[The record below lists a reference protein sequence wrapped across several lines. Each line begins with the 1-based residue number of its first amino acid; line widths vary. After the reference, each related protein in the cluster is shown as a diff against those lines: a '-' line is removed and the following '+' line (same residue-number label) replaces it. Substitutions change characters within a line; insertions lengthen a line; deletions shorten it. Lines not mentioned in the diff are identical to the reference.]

1 MQNNICKVSCK
12 YKNKTHTYSVQ
23 FRPSVVSDSLRPHVL
38 QHTRPPRPVTNSRS
52 PPKPMSVESV
62 MPSSHL
68 ILCCPLLLLPSTFPS
83 IRVFSNASALLIR
96 WPKCWSFSFN
106 ISPSNEH
113 PGLISFRMDWLDL
126 LAVQGTLKSLLQH
139 HSSKASILWPSAFF
153 IVQLSHPYM
162 TAGKTI
168 ALTRQIFVARKVM
181 LKILQARLQQ
191 YVHHE
196 LPDVQAGFRKG
207 RGTRDQIANT
217 CWIIEKAREFQKNVY
232 FCFIDY
238 AIAFD
243 CVGHNKLWKIL
254 KETHT

>member
-1 MQNNICKVSCK
+1 
-12 YKNKTHTYSVQ
+12 
-23 FRPSVVSDSLRPHVL
+23 
-38 QHTRPPRPVTNSRS
+38 
-52 PPKPMSVESV
+52 MSIESV

-113 PGLISFRMDWLDL
+113 PGLIFFGMDWLDL
-126 LAVQGTLKSLLQH
+126 LVVQGTFKSLLQH
-139 HSSKASILWPSAFF
+139 HSSNASILRPSAFF
-153 IVQLSHPYM
+153 RVQLSHPYM

-168 ALTRQIFVARKVM
+168 ALTRQIFVASKVM

-207 RGTRDQIANT
+207 RGTRNQIANI
-217 CWIIEKAREFQKNVY
+217 CWIIEKAREFQKNFY
-232 FCFIDY
+232 FCFLDY

-243 CVGHNKLWKIL
+243 CVDHNKLWKIL

>member
-1 MQNNICKVSCK
+1 
-12 YKNKTHTYSVQ
+12 
-23 FRPSVVSDSLRPHVL
+23 
-38 QHTRPPRPVTNSRS
+38 
-52 PPKPMSVESV
+52 

-106 ISPSNEH
+106 ISPSNGH

-139 HSSKASILWPSAFF
+139 HSSKASILRPSAFF

-168 ALTRQIFVARKVM
+168 ALTRQIFVARKIM

-191 YVHHE
+191 YVRHE

-217 CWIIEKAREFQKNVY
+217 CWIIEKARETSLS
-232 FCFIDY
+232 
-238 AIAFD
+238 A
-243 CVGHNKLWKIL
+243 LL
-254 KETHT
+254 TMP

>member
-1 MQNNICKVSCK
+1 
-12 YKNKTHTYSVQ
+12 
-23 FRPSVVSDSLRPHVL
+23 
-38 QHTRPPRPVTNSRS
+38 
-52 PPKPMSVESV
+52 

-113 PGLISFRMDWLDL
+113 PGLISFGMDWLDL
-126 LAVQGTLKSLLQH
+126 LVVQGTFKSLLQH
-139 HSSKASILWPSAFF
+139 HSSNASILRPSAFF
-153 IVQLSHPYM
+153 RVQLSHPYM

-168 ALTRQIFVARKVM
+168 ALTRQIFVASKVM
-181 LKILQARLQQ
+181 LKIPQARLQQ

-207 RGTRDQIANT
+207 RGTRNQIANI
-217 CWIIEKAREFQKNVY
+217 CWIIEKAREFQKNFY
-232 FCFIDY
+232 FCFLDY

-243 CVGHNKLWKIL
+243 CVDHNKL
-254 KETHT
+254 